1 MKSTCINE
9 WNHLKHLGM
18 KFKFGLYCKSLI
30 KTNKLKELMIIVKE
44 HYFYKFC
51 LENDKNYIE
60 SGMPQ

>member
-1 MKSTCINE
+1 
-9 WNHLKHLGM
+9 M